1 MGVDEFKRVDM
12 EGMVHFA
19 YKNEGDIN
27 LVIKTEWSVFNIFII
42 VVDKNNIIAA

>member
-27 LVIKTEWSVFNIFII
+27 LVIKTEWSVFNLFII